1 MKYILIITLLLFI
14 NSCKNP
20 LSKNNTENTPA
31 DYAIQNTENG
41 EILLRLKPKVGDKTN
56 LKMEVN
62 MQPEGMMISL
72 DTHFVGDLKLRV
84 TDTNEVE
91 NTYSVDFQRIQF
103 NTALLGTKISYDSQ
117 GKNENIPKPLQDEL
131 EKVLAKKI
139 VMTLDSLA
147 HVNSISFDQNQDDM
161 ASQSIDLNALFI
173 PLPVKPVKVGDQWN
187 AHQYVQNMGD
197 KELTYTIDK
206 ISNTEVLVL
215 LSSSGDEVKGQY
227 LIDRK
232 TGFTKQGTL
241 NIHSVE
247 NGKGLTMELQL
258 TSSPAL

>member
-1 MKYILIITLLLFI
+1 MKYGLIITLILLFCA
-14 NSCKNP
+14 CKNP
-20 LSKNNTENTPA
+20 FSNEKIENAPA
-31 DYAIQNTENG
+31 DYTIQNTEDG
-41 EILLRLKPKVGDKTN
+41 EILLRLKPNVGDKTN

-62 MQPEGMMISL
+62 MKPEGMMISL

-84 TDTNEVE
+84 TDTNEIE

-103 NTALLGTKISYDSQ
+103 DTSLLGTKISYDSQ
-117 GKNENIPKPLQDEL
+117 GENENIPRPLQEEL
-131 EKVLAKKI
+131 ERVLAKKV

-147 HVNSISFDQNQDDM
+147 HVNTISFDQNQNDM

-173 PLPVKPVKVGDQWN
+173 PLPVKPVKVGDQWT
-187 AHQYVQNMGD
+187 ATQEVQNIGD

-206 ISNTEVLVL
+206 ISDTEVLVL
-215 LSSSGDEVKGQY
+215 LTTSTDEVKGQY

-247 NGKGLTMELQL
+247 NGKGLKMEIQL